1 MKDPNTP
8 QPHRNSSAGLG
19 AIILGVVMFVG
30 GMGFVALLK
39 YGSVLGLPRVSGDI
53 GIAMA
58 LGGFTVAWFGIRLAV
73 RGRKLRTLDADEA
86 MARSAKGPFLY
97 LRSFELDESD
107 ADNSFPVGGGL
118 TVPVNP
124 WEGSV
129 AQGLLDAGPMVAIGR
144 PGEKF
149 ATTGASRVYV
159 SDDEWQDKVL
169 ELAEKA
175 EMVFWVYGETEGL
188 RWEIS
193 KLTAMLPPE
202 KLVLALPVWQAPL
215 KDRAKYWDNLVAQ
228 IGHSFPNGLP
238 NNIGDALFIAFN
250 EHWQAQPVHPN
261 APPLILRIGLLGGW
275 NRIVWGIRALLD
287 SRGISRYQPGG
298 GAVAL
303 SLFGGLLWLTLFSV
317 MAVMA
322 YGLFVQFTK

>member
-1 MKDPNTP
+1 MKDSNVP
-8 QPHRNSSAGLG
+8 QPRRSSNAGLS
-19 AIILGVVMFVG
+19 AIIIGLILFVG
-30 GMGFVALLK
+30 GLGLVAMIR
-39 YGSVLGLPRVSGDI
+39 YGSVLGLSRPDGNIS
-53 GIAMA
+53 IALV
-58 LGGFTVAWFGIRLAV
+58 LGGFTAAWFGIRLMV
-73 RGRKLRTLDADEA
+73 RGRQLRTLDADEA

-97 LRSFELDESD
+97 LRSFELDETD
-107 ADNSFPVGGGL
+107 ADNSFPVGAGL
-118 TVPVNP
+118 SVPINP

-129 AQGLLDAGPMVAIGR
+129 AQGLVDAGPMVAIGR
-144 PGEKF
+144 PGETF

-159 SDDEWQDKVL
+159 SDDEWQDKVI

-188 RWEIS
+188 RWEIG

-215 KDRAKYWDNLVAQ
+215 KERAKYWDNLVAQ

-238 NNIGDALFIAFN
+238 DEIGDALFIAFDSQ
-250 EHWQAQPVHPN
+250 WQAQPVHPS

-275 NRIVWGIRALLD
+275 NRIVWGIRTLLD
-287 SRGISRYQPGG
+287 SRGIARYQPGR

-303 SLFGGLLWLTLFSV
+303 SLFGGLLWLTVFSV

-322 YGLFVQFTK
+322 YGLYVQFTK